1 MDKRKVQGWREGN
14 EHKRTHTWIHSV
26 SGGSSELLIYS
37 KIYQPR
43 YVNYKSLAGHLVL
56 SKMPIRHLVHTKR
69 SLIFAGPFGLVQ
81 NVHKTFGP
89 LQNVLDIWSYLVLS
103 KTSMETLI
111 HTKRPLIFAPKPFGM
126 DQIYS
131 WISWIRSNFKGLLA
145 WTKCLLDILNRI
157 KYLPTYKSLPH
168 MIIKIDMQN
177 WLKIF
182 SNGRGEWRY
191 IA

>member
-14 EHKRTHTWIHSV
+14 EYKHTHTWIHSV

-56 SKMPIRHLVHTKR
+56 SKMTIRHLVHTKR

-81 NVHKTFGP
+81 NIHKTFGP

-103 KTSMETLI
+103 KTSIEILSL
-111 HTKRPLIFAPKPFGM
+111 HQKPF
-126 DQIYS
+126 DIWSQTI
-131 WISWIRSNFKGLLA
+131 WHEA
-145 WTKCLLDILNRI
+145 DILMDILDKI
-157 KYLPTYKSLPH
+157 KFQGPFGL
-168 MIIKIDMQN
+168 N
-177 WLKIF
+177 
-182 SNGRGEWRY
+182 
-191 IA
+191 